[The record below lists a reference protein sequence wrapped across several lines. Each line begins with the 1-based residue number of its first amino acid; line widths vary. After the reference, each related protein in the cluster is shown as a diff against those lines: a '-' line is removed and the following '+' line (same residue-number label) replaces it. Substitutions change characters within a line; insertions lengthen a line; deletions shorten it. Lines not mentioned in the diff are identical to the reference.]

1 MIKNKTLP
9 VRKLLVGLEAS
20 QKKKYS
26 NNNNNNMN
34 KLAYNDI

>member
-9 VRKLLVGLEAS
+9 VRKLLVGLKAS

-34 KLAYNDI
+34 KLAYNNI